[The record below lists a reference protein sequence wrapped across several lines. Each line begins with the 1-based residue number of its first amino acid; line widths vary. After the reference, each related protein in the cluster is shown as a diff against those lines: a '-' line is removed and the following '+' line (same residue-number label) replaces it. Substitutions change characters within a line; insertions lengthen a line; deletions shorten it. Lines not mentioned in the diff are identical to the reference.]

1 MNGKW
6 DGDVF
11 YTYAEGPRKGKRDLE
26 KWSNGELI
34 SSQKYYG
41 QGEALEVA
49 DWEDLKKLDDLTG
62 KRKDVDGRTSSYP
75 EKECT

>member
-1 MNGKW
+1 MDGKW
-6 DGDVF
+6 DGEVF

-26 KWSNGELI
+26 KWSNGDLI

-62 KRKDVDGRTSSYP
+62 KRKDDVRTSSSP
-75 EKECT
+75 VKDCT

>member
-1 MNGKW
+1 MDGKW
-6 DGDVF
+6 DGEVF

-62 KRKDVDGRTSSYP
+62 KRKEDVRTNSSP
-75 EKECT
+75 VKDCT

>member
-1 MNGKW
+1 M
-6 DGDVF
+6 
-11 YTYAEGPRKGKRDLE
+11 E

-62 KRKDVDGRTSSYP
+62 KRKEDVRTNSSP
-75 EKECT
+75 VKDCT